1 MRYADQLI
9 NQRNCRAFHYFN
21 SQCVF
26 QMPNK
31 KEKRKRL
38 KEGYDQYDEKITDN
52 NKNIAACRCL
62 EKRSLSRY
70 FAPFSDLV
78 LLFDIG
84 GL

>member
-1 MRYADQLI
+1 MDG
-9 NQRNCRAFHYFN
+9 NQDHEN
-21 SQCVF
+21 
-26 QMPNK
+26 
-31 KEKRKRL
+31 
-38 KEGYDQYDEKITDN
+38 ITN
-52 NKNIAACRCL
+52 NNENIAACRCL

>member
-1 MRYADQLI
+1 MKQ
-9 NQRNCRAFHYFN
+9 
-21 SQCVF
+21 V
-26 QMPNK
+26 
-31 KEKRKRL
+31 
-38 KEGYDQYDEKITDN
+38 YDQYDEKITDN